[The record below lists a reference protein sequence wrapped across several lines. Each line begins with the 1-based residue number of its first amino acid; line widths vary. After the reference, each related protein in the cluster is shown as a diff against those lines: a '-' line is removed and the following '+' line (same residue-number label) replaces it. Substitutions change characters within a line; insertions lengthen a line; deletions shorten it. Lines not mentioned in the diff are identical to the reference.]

1 MKTIPILKT
10 ILASLAFAINNWQKL
25 LEVSIFPLL
34 MMIPFITILPEV
46 IVVMQAQLLGNGEI
60 QANPDNYGFY
70 LLFFEYGHIALVINI
85 YRMVVNGN
93 NSVAR
98 LGVVLPSLRFGRFFL
113 LSIFLSIATQFPIFI
128 SPFLI
133 PVIYFLL
140 IPISLN
146 LVSIANDIPYRK
158 NKLKLGVQLSVFT
171 LKLGIPCILIGLLIL
186 LGANEFFFWTA
197 IIMIIYWMAISF
209 SLCYRV
215 IMANN

>member
-10 ILASLAFAINNWQKL
+10 ILASLAFAFNNWQKL
-25 LEVSIFPLL
+25 LEISIFPFL
-34 MMIPFITILPEV
+34 MMVPFITILPEV
-46 IVVMQAQLLGNGEI
+46 IVVLQAQLLGDGEI
-60 QANPDNYGFY
+60 QANPDNYGLY

-85 YRMVVNGN
+85 YRMVVSGN
-93 NSVAR
+93 KSVAR
-98 LGVVLPSLRFGRFFL
+98 LGVVIPNLRFGRFFL

-146 LVSIANDIPYRK
+146 LVSIANDAAYRR
-158 NKLKLGVQLSVFT
+158 NKIQLGVQLSVFVF
-171 LKLGIPCILIGLLIL
+171 LLGLPCILIALIIL
-186 LGANEFFFWTA
+186 SGANQFLFWTS
-197 IIMIIYWMAISF
+197 IVIIIYWMAISF